1 MKVGIIG
8 LGFVGLSLAVFL
20 SSKNVQVTGI
30 DTDKTKIQTIQKGI
44 TPFYEPNL
52 QQYLEKAIKNGL
64 KLKTEIPSD
73 VFSNDL
79 IFITVSTPINK
90 HDEIDLDHV
99 KSVVTSLNKKLHFA
113 KKTPTIIIKST
124 VIPGTTIETIKPLLE
139 GNSFRESRDFNLLT
153 NPEFL
158 REGSAIKD
166 TRNPHV
172 VIVGG
177 NNVKSRKKLVEF
189 YKKIYFKNQN
199 YVETNTITAEMIKYA
214 NNAFLA
220 TKITFINSM
229 ANMCQKIPDT
239 NVDDIAKVMG
249 MDPRISHLFLNAG
262 PGFGG
267 SCFPKDLQALIAYSK
282 NIGYSPKLLETVQD
296 CNNQQVDWIIKLLK
310 KNIKNLRNKKIGI
323 LGLAFKENTNDIR
336 ESVSINLIKKLLR
349 EKCIVNVHD
358 PKALK
363 NIKKIFKNRLVY
375 FDEYKQIFYNSDCAI
390 LMTPWEE
397 YAKINSKLIK
407 RLELKLF
414 IDTRRFLSFNDD
426 GIKFLSLG
434 IGPKN
439 FNLQA

>member
-8 LGFVGLSLAVFL
+8 LGFVGLSLATFL

-30 DTDKTKIQTIQKGI
+30 DTDKTKIQTIKKGI
-44 TPFYEPNL
+44 APFYEPSL
-52 QQYLEKAIKNGL
+52 QQYLKKAIKTGL

-90 HDEIDLDHV
+90 HNEIDLKHV
-99 KSVVTSLNKKLHFA
+99 KSVVTSLSKKLQFA

-124 VIPGTTIETIKPLLE
+124 VVPATTIQTIKPMLE
-139 GNSFRESRDFNLLT
+139 GNSFQESTDFNLLT

-166 TRNPHV
+166 TKNPHV

-177 NNVKSRKKLVEF
+177 NDVKSRKKLVEF
-189 YKKIYFKNQN
+189 YKKIYPKNQN
-199 YVETNTITAEMIKYA
+199 YVETNTTTAEIIKYA

-229 ANMCQKIPDT
+229 ANICQKIPDT
-239 NVDDIAKVMG
+239 NIDDVAKVMG

-267 SCFPKDLQALIAYSK
+267 SCFPKDLQALITYSK

-296 CNNQQVDWIIKLLK
+296 CNNQQVDSIIKLLK
-310 KNIKNLRNKKIGI
+310 KNIKNLHNKKIGI

-336 ESVSINLIKKLLR
+336 ESVSVNLIKKLLR

-363 NIKKIFKNRLVY
+363 NVKKVFKNKLVY
-375 FDEYKQIFYNSDCAI
+375 FDDYKQIFHNSDCAI
-390 LMTPWEE
+390 LMTPWNE
-397 YAKINSKLIK
+397 YKKINPNMIK
-407 RLELKLF
+407 QLHYKIL
-414 IDTRRFLSFNDD
+414 IDTRRILKNNNKD
-426 GIKFLSLG
+426 GLISLG
-434 IGPKN
+434 IGV
-439 FNLQA
+439 

>member
-20 SSKNVQVTGI
+20 SSKNVKVTGI
-30 DTDKTKIQTIQKGI
+30 DTDTTKIQTIQKGI
-44 TPFYEPNL
+44 PPFYEPTL
-52 QQYLEKAIKNGL
+52 QHYLKKAIKTGL
-64 KLKTEIPSD
+64 KLKTKISSD

-79 IFITVSTPINK
+79 IFLTVGTPINK
-90 HDEIDLDHV
+90 HGEINLDYI
-99 KSVVTSLNKKLHFA
+99 KSSVISLNKKLQFA
-113 KKTPTIIIKST
+113 KKIPTIIIKST
-124 VIPGTTIETIKPLLE
+124 VVPGTTIQIIKPLLE
-139 GNSFRESRDFNLLT
+139 RNSFQESIDFNLLT

-158 REGSAIKD
+158 RESSAIKD

-177 NNVKSRKKLVEF
+177 NDTKSRKKLVKF
-189 YKKIYFKNQN
+189 YKKIYPKNQD
-199 YVETNTITAEMIKYA
+199 YVETNTTTAEMIKYA

-282 NIGYSPKLLETVQD
+282 NIGYSPKLLEAVQN
-296 CNNQQVDWIIKLLK
+296 CNNQQVDSIIKLLK
-310 KNIKNLRNKKIGI
+310 KNVKNLHNKKIGI

-336 ESVSINLIKKLLR
+336 ESVSINLIKKLLQ

-363 NIKKIFKNRLVY
+363 NVKKIFKNKLEY
-375 FDEYKQIFYNSDCAI
+375 FDEYKQIFHNSDCAI

-397 YAKINSKLIK
+397 YTKINSKLVK
-407 RLELKLF
+407 KLKLKLF
-414 IDTRRFLSFNDD
+414 IDTRRVLSFNNDE
-426 GIKFLSLG
+426 IKFLSLG
-434 IGPKN
+434 IGPRN
-439 FNLQA
+439 F

>member
-20 SSKNVQVTGI
+20 SSKNVKVTGI
-30 DTDKTKIQTIQKGI
+30 DTDTTKIQTIQKGI
-44 TPFYEPNL
+44 PPFYEPTL
-52 QQYLEKAIKNGL
+52 QHYLKKAIKTGL
-64 KLKTEIPSD
+64 KLKTKISSD

-79 IFITVSTPINK
+79 IFLTVGTPINK
-90 HDEIDLDHV
+90 HGEINLDYI
-99 KSVVTSLNKKLHFA
+99 KSAVILLNKKLQFA
-113 KKTPTIIIKST
+113 KKIPTIIIKST
-124 VIPGTTIETIKPLLE
+124 VVPGTTIQIIKPLLE
-139 GNSFRESRDFNLLT
+139 RNSFQESIDFNLLT

-158 REGSAIKD
+158 RESSAIKD

-177 NNVKSRKKLVEF
+177 NDTKSRKKLVEF
-189 YKKIYFKNQN
+189 YKKIYPKNQD
-199 YVETNTITAEMIKYA
+199 YVETNTTTAEMIKYA

-239 NVDDIAKVMG
+239 NVDDIAKVIG

-267 SCFPKDLQALIAYSK
+267 SCFPKDLQALITYSK
-282 NIGYSPKLLETVQD
+282 NIGYSPKLLETVQN
-296 CNNQQVDWIIKLLK
+296 CNNQQVDSIIKLLK
-310 KNIKNLRNKKIGI
+310 KNVKNLHNKKIGI

-336 ESVSINLIKKLLR
+336 ESVSINLIKKLLQ

-363 NIKKIFKNRLVY
+363 NIKKIFKNKLKY
-375 FDEYKQIFYNSDCAI
+375 FDEYKQIFHNSDCAI

-397 YAKINSKLIK
+397 YTKINSKLIK
-407 RLELKLF
+407 KLKLKLF
-414 IDTRRFLSFNDD
+414 IDTRRILSFNNDE
-426 GIKFLSLG
+426 IKFLSLG
-434 IGPKN
+434 IGPRN
-439 FNLQA
+439 F

>member
-20 SSKNVQVTGI
+20 SSKNVKVTGI
-30 DTDKTKIQTIQKGI
+30 DTDTTKIQTIQKGI
-44 TPFYEPNL
+44 PPFYEPRL
-52 QQYLEKAIKNGL
+52 QHYLKKAIKTGL
-64 KLKTEIPSD
+64 KLKTKISSD

-79 IFITVSTPINK
+79 IFLTVGTPINK
-90 HDEIDLDHV
+90 HGEINLDYI
-99 KSVVTSLNKKLHFA
+99 KSAVILLNKKLQFA
-113 KKTPTIIIKST
+113 KKIPTIIIKST
-124 VIPGTTIETIKPLLE
+124 VVPGTTIQIIKPLLE
-139 GNSFRESRDFNLLT
+139 RNSFQESIDFNLLT

-158 REGSAIKD
+158 RESSAIKD

-177 NNVKSRKKLVEF
+177 NDTKSRKKLVEF
-189 YKKIYFKNQN
+189 YKKIYPKNQD
-199 YVETNTITAEMIKYA
+199 YVETNTTTAEMIKYA

-282 NIGYSPKLLETVQD
+282 NIGYSPKLLETVQN
-296 CNNQQVDWIIKLLK
+296 CNNQQVDSIIKLLK
-310 KNIKNLRNKKIGI
+310 KNVKNLHNKKIGI

-336 ESVSINLIKKLLR
+336 ESVSINLIKKLLQ

-363 NIKKIFKNRLVY
+363 NIKKIFKNKLEY
-375 FDEYKQIFYNSDCAI
+375 FDEYKQIFHNSDCAI

-397 YAKINSKLIK
+397 YTKINSKLIK
-407 RLELKLF
+407 KLKLKLF
-414 IDTRRFLSFNDD
+414 IDTRRILSFNNDE
-426 GIKFLSLG
+426 IKFLSLG
-434 IGPKN
+434 IGPRN
-439 FNLQA
+439 F

>member
-20 SSKNVQVTGI
+20 SSKNVKVTGI
-30 DTDKTKIQTIQKGI
+30 DTDTTKIQTIQKGI
-44 TPFYEPNL
+44 PPFYEPRL
-52 QQYLEKAIKNGL
+52 QHYLKKAIKTGL
-64 KLKTEIPSD
+64 KLKTKISSD

-79 IFITVSTPINK
+79 IFLTVGTPINK
-90 HDEIDLDHV
+90 HGEINLDYI
-99 KSVVTSLNKKLHFA
+99 KSAVILLNKKLQFA
-113 KKTPTIIIKST
+113 KKIPTIIIKST
-124 VIPGTTIETIKPLLE
+124 VVPGTTIQIIKPLLE
-139 GNSFRESRDFNLLT
+139 RNSFQESIDFNLLT

-158 REGSAIKD
+158 RESSAIKD

-177 NNVKSRKKLVEF
+177 NDTKSRKKLVEF
-189 YKKIYFKNQN
+189 YKKIYPKNQD
-199 YVETNTITAEMIKYA
+199 YVETNTTTAEMIKYA

-239 NVDDIAKVMG
+239 NVDDIAKVIG

-282 NIGYSPKLLETVQD
+282 NIGYSPKLLETVQN
-296 CNNQQVDWIIKLLK
+296 CNNQQVDSIIKLLK
-310 KNIKNLRNKKIGI
+310 KNVKNLHNKKIGI

-336 ESVSINLIKKLLR
+336 ESVSINLIKKLLQ

-363 NIKKIFKNRLVY
+363 NIKKIFKNKLEY
-375 FDEYKQIFYNSDCAI
+375 FDEYKQIFHNSDCAI

-397 YAKINSKLIK
+397 YTKINSKLIK
-407 RLELKLF
+407 KLKLKLF
-414 IDTRRFLSFNDD
+414 IDTRRVLSFNNDE
-426 GIKFLSLG
+426 IKFLSLG
-434 IGPKN
+434 IGPRN
-439 FNLQA
+439 F

>member
-20 SSKNVQVTGI
+20 SSKNVKVTGI
-30 DTDKTKIQTIQKGI
+30 DTDTTKIQTIQKGI
-44 TPFYEPNL
+44 PPFYEPRL
-52 QQYLEKAIKNGL
+52 QHYLKKAIKTGL
-64 KLKTEIPSD
+64 KLKTKISSD

-79 IFITVSTPINK
+79 IFLTVGTPINK
-90 HDEIDLDHV
+90 HGEINLDYI
-99 KSVVTSLNKKLHFA
+99 KSAVILLNKKLQFA
-113 KKTPTIIIKST
+113 KKIPTIIIKST
-124 VIPGTTIETIKPLLE
+124 VVPGTTIQIIKPLLE
-139 GNSFRESRDFNLLT
+139 RNSFQESIDFNLLT

-158 REGSAIKD
+158 RESSAIKD

-177 NNVKSRKKLVEF
+177 NNTKSRKKLVEF
-189 YKKIYFKNQN
+189 YKKIYPKNQD
-199 YVETNTITAEMIKYA
+199 YVETNTTTAEMIKYA

-267 SCFPKDLQALIAYSK
+267 SCFPKDLQALITYSK
-282 NIGYSPKLLETVQD
+282 NIGYSPKLLETVQN
-296 CNNQQVDWIIKLLK
+296 CNNQQVDSIIKLLK
-310 KNIKNLRNKKIGI
+310 KNVKNLHNKKIGI

-336 ESVSINLIKKLLR
+336 ESVSINLIKKLLQ

-363 NIKKIFKNRLVY
+363 NIKKIFKNKLEY
-375 FDEYKQIFYNSDCAI
+375 FDEYKQIFHNSDCAI

-397 YAKINSKLIK
+397 YTKINSKLIK
-407 RLELKLF
+407 KLKLKLF
-414 IDTRRFLSFNDD
+414 IDTKRFLSFNDNK
-426 GIKFLSLG
+426 IKFLSLG
-434 IGPKN
+434 IGSGN
-439 FNLQA
+439 F

>member
-8 LGFVGLSLAVFL
+8 LGFVGLSLATFL

-44 TPFYEPNL
+44 PPFYEQNL
-52 QQYLEKAIKNGL
+52 QQYLKKAIKTGL
-64 KLKTEIPSD
+64 KLKTEISND
-73 VFSNDL
+73 VFSNDF

-90 HDEIDLDHV
+90 RNEIDLDHL
-99 KSVVTSLNKKLHFA
+99 KTAIRSLNKKLQFA

-124 VIPGTTIETIKPLLE
+124 VVPGTTIQTIKPMLE
-139 GNSFRESRDFNLLT
+139 GNSFQESTDFNLLT

-166 TRNPHV
+166 TKSPHV

-177 NNVKSRKKLVEF
+177 NDVKSRKKLVEF
-189 YKKIYFKNQN
+189 YKKIYPKNQN
-199 YVETNTITAEMIKYA
+199 YVETNTTTAEMIKYA

-229 ANMCQKIPDT
+229 ANICQKIPDT
-239 NVDDIAKVMG
+239 NVDDVAKVMG
-249 MDPRISHLFLNAG
+249 MDPRISRLFLNAG

-267 SCFPKDLQALIAYSK
+267 SCFPKDLQALITYSK

-296 CNNQQVDWIIKLLK
+296 CNNQQVDSIIKLLK

-336 ESVSINLIKKLLR
+336 ESVSVNLIKKLLR

-363 NIKKIFKNRLVY
+363 NVKKVFKNKLVY
-375 FDEYKQIFYNSDCAI
+375 FDDYKQIFHNSDCAI
-390 LMTPWEE
+390 LMTPWNE
-397 YAKINSKLIK
+397 YKKINPNMIK
-407 RLELKLF
+407 QLHYKIL
-414 IDTRRFLSFNDD
+414 IDTRRILKNNNKD
-426 GIKFLSLG
+426 GLISLG
-434 IGPKN
+434 IGV
-439 FNLQA
+439 

>member
-20 SSKNVQVTGI
+20 SSKNVKVTGI
-30 DTDKTKIQTIQKGI
+30 DTDTTKIQTIQKGI
-44 TPFYEPNL
+44 PPFYEPRL
-52 QQYLEKAIKNGL
+52 QHYLKKAIKTGL
-64 KLKTEIPSD
+64 KLKTKISSD

-79 IFITVSTPINK
+79 IFLTVGTPINK
-90 HDEIDLDHV
+90 HGEINLDYI
-99 KSVVTSLNKKLHFA
+99 KSAVILLNKKLQFA
-113 KKTPTIIIKST
+113 KKIPTIIIKST
-124 VIPGTTIETIKPLLE
+124 VVPGTTIQIIKPLLE
-139 GNSFRESRDFNLLT
+139 RNSFQESIDFNLLT

-158 REGSAIKD
+158 RESSAIKD

-177 NNVKSRKKLVEF
+177 NDTKSRKKLVEF
-189 YKKIYFKNQN
+189 YKKIYPKNQD
-199 YVETNTITAEMIKYA
+199 YVETNTTTAEMIKYA

-239 NVDDIAKVMG
+239 NVDDIAKVIG

-267 SCFPKDLQALIAYSK
+267 SCFPKDLQALITYSK
-282 NIGYSPKLLETVQD
+282 NIGYSPKLLETVQN
-296 CNNQQVDWIIKLLK
+296 CNNQQVDSIIKLLK
-310 KNIKNLRNKKIGI
+310 KNVKNLHNKKIGI

-336 ESVSINLIKKLLR
+336 ESVSINLIKKLLQ

-363 NIKKIFKNRLVY
+363 NIKKIFKNKLEY
-375 FDEYKQIFYNSDCAI
+375 FDEYKQIFHNSDCAI

-397 YAKINSKLIK
+397 YTKINSKLIK
-407 RLELKLF
+407 KLKLKLF
-414 IDTRRFLSFNDD
+414 IDTRRILSFNNDE
-426 GIKFLSLG
+426 IKFLSLG
-434 IGPKN
+434 IGPRN
-439 FNLQA
+439 F

>member
-20 SSKNVQVTGI
+20 SSKNVKVTGI
-30 DTDKTKIQTIQKGI
+30 DTDTTKIQTIQKGI
-44 TPFYEPNL
+44 PHFYEPTL
-52 QQYLEKAIKNGL
+52 QHYLKKAIKTGL
-64 KLKTEIPSD
+64 KLKTKISSD

-79 IFITVSTPINK
+79 IFLTVGTPINK
-90 HDEIDLDHV
+90 HGEINLDYI
-99 KSVVTSLNKKLHFA
+99 KSAVISLNKKLQFA
-113 KKTPTIIIKST
+113 KKIPTIIIKST
-124 VIPGTTIETIKPLLE
+124 VVPGTAIQIIKPLLE
-139 GNSFRESRDFNLLT
+139 RNSFQESIDFNLLT

-158 REGSAIKD
+158 RESSAIKD

-177 NNVKSRKKLVEF
+177 NDTKSRKKLVEF
-189 YKKIYFKNQN
+189 YKKIYPKNQD
-199 YVETNTITAEMIKYA
+199 YVETNTTTAEMIKYA

-229 ANMCQKIPDT
+229 ANICQKIPDT

-282 NIGYSPKLLETVQD
+282 NIGYSPKLLETVQN
-296 CNNQQVDWIIKLLK
+296 CNNQQVDSIIKLLK
-310 KNIKNLRNKKIGI
+310 KNVKNLHNKKIGI

-336 ESVSINLIKKLLR
+336 ESVSINLIKKLLQ

-363 NIKKIFKNRLVY
+363 NIKKIFKNKLEY
-375 FDEYKQIFYNSDCAI
+375 FDEYKQIFHNSDCAI

-397 YAKINSKLIK
+397 YTKINSKLIK
-407 RLELKLF
+407 KLKLKLF
-414 IDTRRFLSFNDD
+414 IDTRRILSFNNDE
-426 GIKFLSLG
+426 IKFLSLG
-434 IGPKN
+434 IGPKKI
-439 FNLQA
+439 

>member
-8 LGFVGLSLAVFL
+8 LGFVGLSLATFL

-44 TPFYEPNL
+44 PPFYEQNL
-52 QQYLEKAIKNGL
+52 QQYLKKAIKTGL
-64 KLKTEIPSD
+64 KLKTEISND
-73 VFSNDL
+73 VFSNDF

-90 HDEIDLDHV
+90 RNEIDLDHL
-99 KSVVTSLNKKLHFA
+99 KTAIRSLNKKLQFS

-124 VIPGTTIETIKPLLE
+124 VVPGTTIQTIKPMLE
-139 GNSFRESRDFNLLT
+139 GNSFQESTDFNLLT

-166 TRNPHV
+166 TKSPHV

-177 NNVKSRKKLVEF
+177 NDAKSRKKLVEF
-189 YKKIYFKNQN
+189 YKKIYPKNQN
-199 YVETNTITAEMIKYA
+199 YVETNTTTAEMIKYA

-220 TKITFINSM
+220 TKITFINSI

-249 MDPRISHLFLNAG
+249 MDPRISRLFLNAG

-267 SCFPKDLQALIAYSK
+267 SCFPKDLQALITYSK

-296 CNNQQVDWIIKLLK
+296 CNNQQVNSIIKLLK

-336 ESVSINLIKKLLR
+336 ESVSVNLIKKLLR

-363 NIKKIFKNRLVY
+363 NAKKVFKNKLVY
-375 FDEYKQIFYNSDCAI
+375 FDDYKQIFHNSDCAI
-390 LMTPWEE
+390 LMTPWNE
-397 YAKINSKLIK
+397 YKKINPNMIK
-407 RLELKLF
+407 QLHYKIL
-414 IDTRRFLSFNDD
+414 IDTRRILKNNNKD
-426 GIKFLSLG
+426 GLISLG
-434 IGPKN
+434 IGV
-439 FNLQA
+439 

>member
-20 SSKNVQVTGI
+20 SSKNVKVTGI
-30 DTDKTKIQTIQKGI
+30 DTDTTKIQTIQKGI
-44 TPFYEPNL
+44 PPFYEPRL
-52 QQYLEKAIKNGL
+52 QHYLKKAIKTGL
-64 KLKTEIPSD
+64 KLKTKISSD

-79 IFITVSTPINK
+79 IFLTVGTPINK
-90 HDEIDLDHV
+90 HGEINLDYI
-99 KSVVTSLNKKLHFA
+99 KSAVISLNKKLQFA
-113 KKTPTIIIKST
+113 KKIPTIIVKST
-124 VIPGTTIETIKPLLE
+124 VVPGTTIQIIKPLLE
-139 GNSFRESRDFNLLT
+139 RNSFQESIDFNLLT

-158 REGSAIKD
+158 RESSAIKD

-177 NNVKSRKKLVEF
+177 NDTKSRKKLVEF
-189 YKKIYFKNQN
+189 YKKIYPKNQD
-199 YVETNTITAEMIKYA
+199 YVETNTTTAEMIKYA

-229 ANMCQKIPDT
+229 ANICQKIPDT

-282 NIGYSPKLLETVQD
+282 NIGYSPKLLETVQN
-296 CNNQQVDWIIKLLK
+296 CNNQQVDSIIKLLK
-310 KNIKNLRNKKIGI
+310 INVKNLHNKKIGI

-336 ESVSINLIKKLLR
+336 ESVSINLIKKLLQ

-363 NIKKIFKNRLVY
+363 NIKKIFKNKLEY
-375 FDEYKQIFYNSDCAI
+375 FDEYKQIFHNSDCAI

-397 YAKINSKLIK
+397 YTKINSKLIK
-407 RLELKLF
+407 KLKLKLF
-414 IDTRRFLSFNDD
+414 IDTRRILSFNNDE
-426 GIKFLSLG
+426 IKFLSLG
-434 IGPKN
+434 IGPRN
-439 FNLQA
+439 F

>member
-20 SSKNVQVTGI
+20 SSKNVKVTGI
-30 DTDKTKIQTIQKGI
+30 DTDTTKIQTIQKGI
-44 TPFYEPNL
+44 PPFYEPRL
-52 QQYLEKAIKNGL
+52 QHYLKKAIKTGL
-64 KLKTEIPSD
+64 KLKTKISSD

-79 IFITVSTPINK
+79 IFLTVGTPINK
-90 HDEIDLDHV
+90 HGEINLDYI
-99 KSVVTSLNKKLHFA
+99 KSAVILLNKKLQFA
-113 KKTPTIIIKST
+113 KKIPTIIIKST
-124 VIPGTTIETIKPLLE
+124 VVPGTTIQIIKPLLE
-139 GNSFRESRDFNLLT
+139 RNSFQESIDFNLLT

-158 REGSAIKD
+158 RESSAIKD

-177 NNVKSRKKLVEF
+177 NDTKSRKKLVEF
-189 YKKIYFKNQN
+189 YKKIYPKNQD
-199 YVETNTITAEMIKYA
+199 YVETNTTTAEMIKYA

-267 SCFPKDLQALIAYSK
+267 SCFPKDLQALITYSK
-282 NIGYSPKLLETVQD
+282 NIGYSPKLLETVQN
-296 CNNQQVDWIIKLLK
+296 CNNQQVDSIIKLLK
-310 KNIKNLRNKKIGI
+310 KNVKNLHNKKIGI

-336 ESVSINLIKKLLR
+336 ESVSINLIKKLLQ

-363 NIKKIFKNRLVY
+363 NIKKIFKNKLEY
-375 FDEYKQIFYNSDCAI
+375 FDEYKQIFHNSDCAI

-397 YAKINSKLIK
+397 YTKINSKLIK
-407 RLELKLF
+407 KLKLKLF
-414 IDTRRFLSFNDD
+414 IDTRRILSFNNDE
-426 GIKFLSLG
+426 IKFLSLG
-434 IGPKN
+434 IGPRN
-439 FNLQA
+439 F

>member
-20 SSKNVQVTGI
+20 SSKNAQVTGI
-30 DTDKTKIQTIQKGI
+30 DIDKTKIQTIQKG
-44 TPFYEPNL
+44 TPPFYEQNL
-52 QQYLEKAIKNGL
+52 QQYLKKAIKTGL
-64 KLKTEIPSD
+64 KLKTEISND
-73 VFSNDL
+73 VFSNDF
-79 IFITVSTPINK
+79 IFVTVSTPINK
-90 HDEIDLDHV
+90 HNEIDLDYL
-99 KSVVTSLNKKLHFA
+99 KTAIRSLNKKLQFA

-124 VIPGTTIETIKPLLE
+124 VVPGTTIQTIKPMLE
-139 GNSFRESRDFNLLT
+139 GNSFRESTDFNLLT

-166 TRNPHV
+166 TRSPHV

-177 NNVKSRKKLVEF
+177 NDAKSRKKLVEF
-189 YKKIYFKNQN
+189 YKKIYPKNQN
-199 YVETNTITAEMIKYA
+199 YIETNTTTAEMIKYA

-229 ANMCQKIPDT
+229 ANICQKIPDT
-239 NVDDIAKVMG
+239 NVDDVAKVMG
-249 MDPRISHLFLNAG
+249 MDPRISRLFLNAG

-267 SCFPKDLQALIAYSK
+267 SCFPKDLQALITYSK

-296 CNNQQVDWIIKLLK
+296 CNNQQVDSVIKLLK

-323 LGLAFKENTNDIR
+323 LGLAFKENTNDVR

-363 NIKKIFKNRLVY
+363 NVKKIFKNKLVY
-375 FDEYKQIFYNSDCAI
+375 FDEYKQIFHHSDCAI
-390 LMTPWEE
+390 LMTPWNE
-397 YAKINSKLIK
+397 YKKINPNMIK
-407 RLELKLF
+407 QLHYKIL
-414 IDTRRFLSFNDD
+414 IDTRRILKNSNKD
-426 GIKFLSLG
+426 GLISLG
-434 IGPKN
+434 IGV
-439 FNLQA
+439 

>member
-20 SSKNVQVTGI
+20 SSKNVKVTGI
-30 DTDKTKIQTIQKGI
+30 DTDTTKIQTIQKGI
-44 TPFYEPNL
+44 PPFYEPRL
-52 QQYLEKAIKNGL
+52 QHYLKKAIKTGL
-64 KLKTEIPSD
+64 KLKTKISSD

-79 IFITVSTPINK
+79 IFLTVGTPINK
-90 HDEIDLDHV
+90 HGEINLDYI
-99 KSVVTSLNKKLHFA
+99 KSAVISLNKKLQFA
-113 KKTPTIIIKST
+113 KKIPTIIIKST
-124 VIPGTTIETIKPLLE
+124 VVPGTTIQIIKPLLE
-139 GNSFRESRDFNLLT
+139 RNSFQESIDFNLLT

-158 REGSAIKD
+158 RESSAIKD

-177 NNVKSRKKLVEF
+177 NDTKSRKKLVEF
-189 YKKIYFKNQN
+189 YKKIYPKNQD
-199 YVETNTITAEMIKYA
+199 YVETNTTTAEMIKYA

-267 SCFPKDLQALIAYSK
+267 SCFPKDLQALITYSK
-282 NIGYSPKLLETVQD
+282 NIGYSPKLLETVQN
-296 CNNQQVDWIIKLLK
+296 CNNQQVDSIIKLLK
-310 KNIKNLRNKKIGI
+310 KNVKNLHNKKIGI

-336 ESVSINLIKKLLR
+336 ESVSINLIKKLLQ

-363 NIKKIFKNRLVY
+363 NIKKIFKNKLEY
-375 FDEYKQIFYNSDCAI
+375 FDEYKQIFHNSDCAI

-397 YAKINSKLIK
+397 YTKINSKLIK
-407 RLELKLF
+407 KLKLKLF
-414 IDTRRFLSFNDD
+414 IDTRRILSFNNDE
-426 GIKFLSLG
+426 IKFLSLG
-434 IGPKN
+434 IGPRN
-439 FNLQA
+439 F

>member
-20 SSKNVQVTGI
+20 SSKNVKVTGI
-30 DTDKTKIQTIQKGI
+30 DTDTTKIQTIQKGI
-44 TPFYEPNL
+44 PHFYEPTL
-52 QQYLEKAIKNGL
+52 QHYLKKAIKTGL
-64 KLKTEIPSD
+64 KLKTKISSD

-79 IFITVSTPINK
+79 IFLTVGTPINK
-90 HDEIDLDHV
+90 HGEINLDYI
-99 KSVVTSLNKKLHFA
+99 KSAVISLNKKLQFA
-113 KKTPTIIIKST
+113 KKIPTIIVKST
-124 VIPGTTIETIKPLLE
+124 VVPGTTIQIIKPLLE
-139 GNSFRESRDFNLLT
+139 RNSFQESIDFNLLT

-158 REGSAIKD
+158 RESSAIKD

-177 NNVKSRKKLVEF
+177 NDTKSRKKLVEF
-189 YKKIYFKNQN
+189 YKKIYPKNQD
-199 YVETNTITAEMIKYA
+199 YVETNTTTAEMIKYA

-282 NIGYSPKLLETVQD
+282 NIGYSPKLLETVQN
-296 CNNQQVDWIIKLLK
+296 CNNQQVDSIIKLLK
-310 KNIKNLRNKKIGI
+310 INVKNLHNKKIGI

-336 ESVSINLIKKLLR
+336 ESVSINLIKKLLQ

-363 NIKKIFKNRLVY
+363 NIKKIFKNKLEY
-375 FDEYKQIFYNSDCAI
+375 FDEYKQIFHNSDCAI
-390 LMTPWEE
+390 LMTQWDE
-397 YAKINSKLIK
+397 YTNINSKLVIK
-407 RLELKLF
+407 VKLKLF
-414 IDTRRFLSFNDD
+414 IDTRRILSFNNDE
-426 GIKFLSLG
+426 IKFLSLG
-434 IGPKN
+434 IGPKKI
-439 FNLQA
+439 

>member
-8 LGFVGLSLAVFL
+8 LGFVGLSLATFL

-30 DTDKTKIQTIQKGI
+30 DTDKTKIQTIKKGI
-44 TPFYEPNL
+44 APFYEPSL
-52 QQYLEKAIKNGL
+52 QQYLKKAIKTGL

-90 HDEIDLDHV
+90 HNEIDLKHV
-99 KSVVTSLNKKLHFA
+99 KSVVTSLSKKLQFA

-124 VIPGTTIETIKPLLE
+124 VVPATTIQTIKPMLE
-139 GNSFRESRDFNLLT
+139 GNSFQESTDFNLLT

-166 TRNPHV
+166 TKSPHV

-177 NNVKSRKKLVEF
+177 NDVKSRKKLVEF
-189 YKKIYFKNQN
+189 YKKIYPKNQN
-199 YVETNTITAEMIKYA
+199 YVETNTTTAEIIKYA

-229 ANMCQKIPDT
+229 ANICQKIPDT
-239 NVDDIAKVMG
+239 NIDDVAKVMG

-267 SCFPKDLQALIAYSK
+267 SCFPKDLQALITYSK

-296 CNNQQVDWIIKLLK
+296 CNNQQVDSIIKLLK
-310 KNIKNLRNKKIGI
+310 KNIKNLHNKKIGI

-336 ESVSINLIKKLLR
+336 ESVSVNLIKKLLR

-363 NIKKIFKNRLVY
+363 NVKKVFKNKLVY
-375 FDEYKQIFYNSDCAI
+375 FDDYKQIFHNSDCAI
-390 LMTPWEE
+390 LMTPWNE
-397 YAKINSKLIK
+397 YKKINPNMIK
-407 RLELKLF
+407 QLHYKIL
-414 IDTRRFLSFNDD
+414 IDTRRILKNNNKD
-426 GIKFLSLG
+426 GLISLG
-434 IGPKN
+434 IGV
-439 FNLQA
+439 

>member
-20 SSKNVQVTGI
+20 SSKNVKVTGI
-30 DTDKTKIQTIQKGI
+30 DTDTTKIQTIQKGI
-44 TPFYEPNL
+44 PPFYEPTL
-52 QQYLEKAIKNGL
+52 QHYLKKAIKTGL
-64 KLKTEIPSD
+64 KLKTKISSD

-79 IFITVSTPINK
+79 IFLTVGTPINK
-90 HDEIDLDHV
+90 HGEINLDYI
-99 KSVVTSLNKKLHFA
+99 KSAVILLNKKLQFA
-113 KKTPTIIIKST
+113 KKIPTIIIKST
-124 VIPGTTIETIKPLLE
+124 VVPGTTIQIIKPLLE
-139 GNSFRESRDFNLLT
+139 RNSFQESIDFNLLT

-158 REGSAIKD
+158 RESSAIKD

-177 NNVKSRKKLVEF
+177 NDTKSRKKLVEF
-189 YKKIYFKNQN
+189 YKKIYPKNQD
-199 YVETNTITAEMIKYA
+199 YVETNTTTAEMIKYA

-239 NVDDIAKVMG
+239 NVDDIAKVIG

-267 SCFPKDLQALIAYSK
+267 SCFPKDLQALITYSK
-282 NIGYSPKLLETVQD
+282 NIGYSPKLLETVQN
-296 CNNQQVDWIIKLLK
+296 CNNQQVDSIIKLLK
-310 KNIKNLRNKKIGI
+310 KNVKNLHNKKIGI

-336 ESVSINLIKKLLR
+336 ESVSINLIKKLLQ

-363 NIKKIFKNRLVY
+363 NIKKIFKNKLEY
-375 FDEYKQIFYNSDCAI
+375 FDEYKQIFHNSDCAI

-397 YAKINSKLIK
+397 YTKINSKLIK
-407 RLELKLF
+407 KLKLKLF
-414 IDTRRFLSFNDD
+414 IDTRRILSFNNDE
-426 GIKFLSLG
+426 IKFLSLG
-434 IGPKN
+434 IGPRN
-439 FNLQA
+439 F

>member
-8 LGFVGLSLAVFL
+8 LGFVGLSLATFL

-30 DTDKTKIQTIQKGI
+30 DTDKTKIQSIQKGI
-44 TPFYEPNL
+44 PPFYEPNL
-52 QQYLEKAIKNGL
+52 QHYLKKAIKTDF
-64 KLKTEIPSD
+64 KLKTEISND

-79 IFITVSTPINK
+79 IFLTVSTPLNNHGKIN
-90 HDEIDLDHV
+90 LDYI
-99 KSVVTSLNKKLHFA
+99 KSAVTSLNKQLQFT
-113 KKTPTIIIKST
+113 KKIPTIIIKST
-124 VIPGTTIETIKPLLE
+124 VTPGTTIQIIKPLLE
-139 GNSFRESRDFNLLT
+139 GNSFQESINFNLLT

-166 TRNPHV
+166 TKNPHV
-172 VIVGG
+172 VVVGG
-177 NNVKSRKKLVEF
+177 SDVKSRKKLVRF
-189 YKKIYFKNQN
+189 YKKIYPKNQN
-199 YVETNTITAEMIKYA
+199 YVETNTTTAEMIKYA

-249 MDPRISHLFLNAG
+249 MDPRISNLFLNAG

-282 NIGYSPKLLETVQD
+282 NIGYTPKLLETVQG
-296 CNNQQVDWIIKLLK
+296 CNNQQVDFIIKLLK
-310 KNIKNLRNKKIGI
+310 KNVKNLHNKKIGI

-336 ESVSINLIKKLLR
+336 ESVSINLIKKLLQ
-349 EKCIVNVHD
+349 EKCVVNVHD

-363 NIKKIFKNRLVY
+363 NIKKIFKNKLVY
-375 FDEYKQIFYNSDCAI
+375 FDEYKQIFHNSDCAI
-390 LMTPWEE
+390 LMTPWDE
-397 YAKINSKLIK
+397 YAKINSKLVK
-407 RLELKLF
+407 RLKLKLF

-426 GIKFLSLG
+426 KIKFLPLG
-434 IGPKN
+434 VGPKI
-439 FNLQA
+439 FNL

>member
-20 SSKNVQVTGI
+20 SSKNVKVTGI
-30 DTDKTKIQTIQKGI
+30 DTDTTKIQTIQKGI
-44 TPFYEPNL
+44 PHFYEPTL
-52 QQYLEKAIKNGL
+52 QHYLKKAIKTGL
-64 KLKTEIPSD
+64 KLKTKISSD

-79 IFITVSTPINK
+79 IFLTVGTPINK
-90 HDEIDLDHV
+90 HGEINLDYI
-99 KSVVTSLNKKLHFA
+99 KSAVISLNKKLQFA
-113 KKTPTIIIKST
+113 KKIPTIIVKST
-124 VIPGTTIETIKPLLE
+124 VVPGTTIQIIKPLLE
-139 GNSFRESRDFNLLT
+139 RNSFQESIDFNLLT

-158 REGSAIKD
+158 RESSAIKD

-177 NNVKSRKKLVEF
+177 NDTKSRKKLVEF
-189 YKKIYFKNQN
+189 YKKIYPKNQD
-199 YVETNTITAEMIKYA
+199 YVETNTTTAEMIKYA

-229 ANMCQKIPDT
+229 ANICQKIPDT

-282 NIGYSPKLLETVQD
+282 NIGYSPKLLETVQN
-296 CNNQQVDWIIKLLK
+296 CNNQQVDSIIKLLK
-310 KNIKNLRNKKIGI
+310 KNVKNLHNKKIGI

-336 ESVSINLIKKLLR
+336 ESVSINLIKKLLQ

-363 NIKKIFKNRLVY
+363 NIKKIFKNKLEY
-375 FDEYKQIFYNSDCAI
+375 FDEYKQIFHNSDCAI

-397 YAKINSKLIK
+397 YTKINSKLVK
-407 RLELKLF
+407 KLKLKLF
-414 IDTRRFLSFNDD
+414 IDTRRILSFNNDE
-426 GIKFLSLG
+426 IKFLSLG
-434 IGPKN
+434 IGPKKI
-439 FNLQA
+439 

>member
-20 SSKNVQVTGI
+20 SSKNVKVTGI
-30 DTDKTKIQTIQKGI
+30 DTDTTKIQTIQKGI
-44 TPFYEPNL
+44 PPFYEPTL
-52 QQYLEKAIKNGL
+52 QHYLKKAIKTGL
-64 KLKTEIPSD
+64 KLKTKISSD

-79 IFITVSTPINK
+79 IFLTVGTPINK
-90 HDEIDLDHV
+90 HGEINLDYI
-99 KSVVTSLNKKLHFA
+99 KSSVISLNKKLQFA
-113 KKTPTIIIKST
+113 KKIPTIIIKST
-124 VIPGTTIETIKPLLE
+124 VVPGTTIQIIKPLLE
-139 GNSFRESRDFNLLT
+139 RNSFQESIDFNLLT

-158 REGSAIKD
+158 RESSAIKD

-177 NNVKSRKKLVEF
+177 NDTKSRKKLVKF
-189 YKKIYFKNQN
+189 YKKIYPKNQD
-199 YVETNTITAEMIKYA
+199 YVETNTTTAEMIKYA

-282 NIGYSPKLLETVQD
+282 NIGYSPKLLEAVQN
-296 CNNQQVDWIIKLLK
+296 CNNQQVDSIIKLLK
-310 KNIKNLRNKKIGI
+310 KNVKNLHNKKIGI

-336 ESVSINLIKKLLR
+336 ESVSINLIKKLLQ

-363 NIKKIFKNRLVY
+363 NIKKIFKNKLEY
-375 FDEYKQIFYNSDCAI
+375 FDEYKQIFHNSDCAI

-397 YAKINSKLIK
+397 YTKINSKLVK
-407 RLELKLF
+407 KLKLKLF
-414 IDTRRFLSFNDD
+414 IDTRRVLSFNNDE
-426 GIKFLSLG
+426 IKFLSLG
-434 IGPKN
+434 IGPRN
-439 FNLQA
+439 F